1 MIGLRYFGSRA
12 QYFVIERSIGLRR
25 FAMIE
30 FLQGYNLQPTPV
42 TIPRLPDN
50 EAADISNAP
59 PNEVYPDKIHSTGS
73 QVEADFALKSQQTHE
88 NHQYPEWHNN
98 PNPNAKATR
107 EEEEPGYEVPEVFRE
122 HRHTYSA
129 RPTDVS
135 AYRK

>member
-42 TIPRLPDN
+42 SIPRLPDN

-73 QVEADFALKSQQTHE
+73 
-88 NHQYPEWHNN
+88 
-98 PNPNAKATR
+98 
-107 EEEEPGYEVPEVFRE
+107 
-122 HRHTYSA
+122 
-129 RPTDVS
+129 
-135 AYRK
+135 